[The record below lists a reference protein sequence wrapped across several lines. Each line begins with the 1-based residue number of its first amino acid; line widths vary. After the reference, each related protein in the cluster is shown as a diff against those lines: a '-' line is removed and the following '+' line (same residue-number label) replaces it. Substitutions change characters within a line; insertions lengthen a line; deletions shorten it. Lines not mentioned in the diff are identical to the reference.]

1 MEKLQ
6 ASFDA
11 MLRAIPTVFH
21 RYMYERINWNNRLM
35 GLVGPRGVGKTTLML
50 QYAKENLDRNTTLFV
65 NADDLYFSA
74 HHLIDLADEFVKRG
88 GKYLIID
95 EIHKYKDWARE
106 LKLMYD
112 YHAELK
118 VFFTGSSVLDINK
131 GTSDLSRRAIVYS
144 MRGLSFREYLNM
156 FHHIEMPVYSLKD
169 IVEHKV
175 VLPEEFRPYAY
186 FPAYLEKGYYPFAQ
200 EDQFN
205 IRLQQ
210 VVNKTLEVD
219 IPQYAE
225 MSVSTA
231 RKLKQL
237 LTIISRSVPFKP
249 NMSSIA
255 TMLGVSR
262 NSLSDYFL
270 YLEEAGLIMQLRDN
284 TGGIRGLGK
293 IDKVYLDNPTLM
305 YSLAHGVPDIG
316 NIRET
321 FFLNQAIVEHDVITS
336 DISDFQIADY
346 TFEVGGRNKKQK
358 QLKGAENGFVVKDG
372 IEQGYMN
379 IIPLWQLGLIY

>member
-6 ASFDA
+6 ANFDA
-11 MLRAIPTVFH
+11 MLRSTPTAFH
-21 RYMYERINWNNRLM
+21 RYMFNRINWENRLL

-50 QYAKENLDRNTTLFV
+50 QYAKEKLDRNTTLFV
-65 NADDLYFSA
+65 NADDLYFSS

-88 GKYLIID
+88 GTHLIID

-112 YHAELK
+112 YHADLK
-118 VFFTGSSVLDINK
+118 VFFTGSSILDIHK
-131 GTSDLSRRAIVYS
+131 GSTDLSRRAIVYS
-144 MRGLSFREYLNM
+144 MQGLSFREYLNM
-156 FHHIEMPVYSLKD
+156 LHHIEIPVHTLTE
-169 IVEHKV
+169 IIQHQVEI
-175 VLPEEFRPYAY
+175 PEKFRPYAY
-186 FPAYLEKGYYPFAQ
+186 FQSYLEQGYYPFSQ
-200 EDQFN
+200 EDQFS

-210 VVNKTLEVD
+210 VINKTLEVD

-225 MSVSTA
+225 MNVSTA

-237 LTIISRSVPFKP
+237 LTIIARSVPFKP
-249 NMSSIA
+249 NISSIA

-262 NSLSDYFL
+262 NNLSDYFL
-270 YLEEAGLIMQLRDN
+270 YLEEAGLIAQLRDG

-293 IDKVYLDNPTLM
+293 VDKVYLDNPTLM
-305 YSLAHGVPDIG
+305 HSLVQETSDTG

-321 FFLNQAIVEHDVITS
+321 FFLNQTRVEQDVITS
-336 DISDFQIADY
+336 AISDFQIADY
-346 TFEVGGRNKKQK
+346 TFEVGGKNKKQK
-358 QLKGAENGFVVKDG
+358 QLQGSEKGFVVKDG

-379 IIPLWQLGLIY
+379 IIPLWQFGLNY

>member
-11 MLRAIPTVFH
+11 MLRSISTTFH
-21 RYMYERINWNNRLM
+21 RYMFNRINWDNRLL
-35 GLVGPRGVGKTTLML
+35 GLVGPRGIGKTTLML
-50 QYAKENLDRNTTLFV
+50 QYAKEKLNRNTTLFV

-74 HHLIDLADEFVKRG
+74 HHLVDLADEFVKRG
-88 GKYLIID
+88 GTHLIID

-106 LKLMYD
+106 LKLIYD
-112 YHAELK
+112 YHADLK
-118 VFFTGSSVLDINK
+118 VFFTGSSILDIHK
-131 GTSDLSRRAIVYS
+131 GSTDLSRRAIVYS
-144 MRGLSFREYLNM
+144 MQGLSFREYLEM
-156 FHHIEMPVYSLKD
+156 FHHIKIPAYSLTD
-169 IVEHKV
+169 IIQHRAE
-175 VLPEEFRPYAY
+175 LPDKFRPYAY
-186 FPAYLEKGYYPFAQ
+186 FQSYLEQGYYPFSK

-210 VVNKTLEVD
+210 VNKTLEVD

-225 MSVSTA
+225 MSISTT

-237 LTIISRSVPFKP
+237 LIIIAQSVPFKP

-255 TMLGVSR
+255 TILGVSR
-262 NSLSDYFL
+262 NNLSDYFL
-270 YLEEAGLIMQLRDN
+270 YLEEAGLIAQLRDG

-293 IDKVYLDNPTLM
+293 VDKVYLDNPTLM
-305 YSLAHGVPDIG
+305 YSLGQDTSEIG

-321 FFLNQAIVEHDVITS
+321 FFLNQTRVEQKVITS
-336 DISDFQIADY
+336 AISDFQIANY
-346 TFEVGGRNKKQK
+346 IFEVGGKNKKQK
-358 QLKGAENGFVVKDG
+358 QLQGSENGFIVKDN

-379 IIPLWQLGLIY
+379 VIPLWQFGLNY